1 MEKLSKK
8 TITVAILSIIGLIL
22 TLELVYVYF
31 KTNFI
36 VGALPSF
43 CTVNN
48 FVDCDGVARTK
59 FASFLGVPL
68 AIWGMILYS
77 LFIMLTFVDKIQEK
91 YPNSIFKV
99 FKNPFSYI
107 STIGLISFFISIG
120 LAIIS
125 ITEIQKICI
134 LCFMTY
140 FLNFAIAIVAGHGN
154 SIFKDIKITILD
166 FIDGAKKH
174 FILFLIVL
182 ISGIG
187 LLTFLTMTNVLS
199 PVLRQD
205 RETVEMQ
212 KFQTNKYKK
221 SGNVLGEKGALA
233 RVYVYSDLR
242 CPYCK
247 ITNSMLNKIPDDFKH
262 VEIIHVNFPL
272 DNSCNKYV
280 QTAMHPDACELSK
293 IALAARKQ
301 GNYWGMVNEIFE
313 SKEVN
318 LKDISEKLGL
328 DYETLKKDAK
338 SKEVE
343 KELLS
348 EIELSYSNGITATP
362 TIIIN
367 DIKYLGGMGY
377 SQLLTRIKQAERREK
392 NNKN

>member
-8 TITVAILSIIGLIL
+8 TITVATLSTIGLIL

-68 AIWGMILYS
+68 AIWGMILYT
-77 LFIMLTFVDKIQEK
+77 LFLMLTFVDKIQEK
-91 YPNSIFKV
+91 FPNSIFKV

-107 STIGLISFFISIG
+107 STIGLISFFISIA

-154 SIFKDIKITILD
+154 SAFKDIKITILD
-166 FIDGAKKH
+166 FIEGAKNH
-174 FILFLIVL
+174 FVLFLIVL
-182 ISGIG
+182 FSGVG
-187 LLTFLTMTNVLS
+187 LLTFLTKTNVLS
-199 PVLRQD
+199 PVLKEN
-205 RETVEMQ
+205 RETIEMQ

-221 SGNVLGEKGALA
+221 SGNVLGEKGSKVRIYA
-233 RVYVYSDLR
+233 YSDLR

-247 ITNSMLNKIPDDFKH
+247 ITNSMLNKLPDDFKQ

-280 QTAMHPDACELSK
+280 QYAMHPDACELSK
-293 IALAARKQ
+293 LALAARKQ
-301 GNYWGMVNEIFE
+301 GNYWGMVNEIFD
-313 SKEVN
+313 SKEV
-318 LKDISEKLGL
+318 KVKEIAQKLNL

-338 SKEVE
+338 SKEIE

-362 TIIIN
+362 TIVIN
-367 DIKYLGGMGY
+367 DIKYMGSMGY
-377 SQLLTRIKQAERREK
+377 SQLLTRVKQAHKREK